1 MMKFGSHVNDKICWI
16 TDTPLS
22 WIELVSVAEG
32 TKKCTRN
39 GSHYNGKIA
48 DTSCGLKK
56 QFGVNDLF
64 YGQLK

>member
-1 MMKFGSHVNDKICWI
+1 MNDKICWI

-56 QFGVNDLF
+56 QFG
-64 YGQLK
+64 GIG